1 MELPQ
6 VETSE
11 WLSHLKQYQRSSLS
25 ILIDMHGEEEAA
37 KLWLAAN
44 GPKDTQKFGGNG
56 NVQPFW
62 DRFVAEL
69 RLFICGD
76 KKYNKER
83 KELLQQA
90 KGATALLVS
99 VISGAIGASLGFS
112 ASLLAPAVALM
123 LHVIGKVGAN
133 AWCNTQQ

>member
-1 MELPQ
+1 MDLPQ
-6 VETSE
+6 ADLAD
-11 WLSHLKQYQRSSLS
+11 WLAPLKQYQRSSLS
-25 ILIDMHGEEEAA
+25 TLIEKHGEEEAA
-37 KLWLAAN
+37 KLWLGAN
-44 GPKDTQKFGGNG
+44 GPKDTQKFGGQG
-56 NVQPFW
+56 DIKPFW
-62 DRFVAEL
+62 DRFMAEL

-76 KKYNKER
+76 KRYSKER

-123 LHVIGKVGAN
+123 LHVVGKVGIN
-133 AWCNTQQ
+133 AWCGSP